1 MSDPIKIYIER
12 VEQTKAVQITDET
25 QDHFRFLYQFS
36 NYKLESKDGEI
47 TFTFERDGEDQNL
60 LVVPWGDYV
69 IVTSVMASNPRRR
82 KYNFQVVAQHDFE
95 EKFVED
101 KFPLTDG
108 EMQFLRHLYVK
119 NVEEAKRLR
128 DQGVLP
134 RNP

>member
-1 MSDPIKIYIER
+1 MSDPTKIYIER
-12 VEQTKAVQITDET
+12 VEQTKAVQITDAT

-36 NYKLESKDGEI
+36 NYKLESKNGEI

-82 KYNFQVVAQHDFE
+82 KYNFQVIAQHDFE
-95 EKFVED
+95 SKFVED

-108 EMQFLRHLYVK
+108 EMQFLKHLYAK
-119 NVEEAKRLR
+119 NVEEAKRLQA
-128 DQGVLP
+128 QGLT